1 MDKKKK
7 KGKIKRI
14 RIKSAHQ
21 HKAKIVKAQLHQI
34 MRYRKSWMDINE
46 QIIKKEKEEYI
57 DNKKSD
63 VRNEFEYISQSVN
76 ITDELLQ
83 LTD

>member
-1 MDKKKK
+1 
-7 KGKIKRI
+7 
-14 RIKSAHQ
+14 
-21 HKAKIVKAQLHQI
+21 
-34 MRYRKSWMDINE
+34 MDINE

-76 ITDELLQ
+76 ITDELHQ

>member
-1 MDKKKK
+1 
-7 KGKIKRI
+7 
-14 RIKSAHQ
+14 
-21 HKAKIVKAQLHQI
+21 
-34 MRYRKSWMDINE
+34 MDIHE
-46 QIIKKEKEEYI
+46 QIIKKEQKEQI

-63 VRNEFEYISQSVN
+63 VRNEFEYISKSVN